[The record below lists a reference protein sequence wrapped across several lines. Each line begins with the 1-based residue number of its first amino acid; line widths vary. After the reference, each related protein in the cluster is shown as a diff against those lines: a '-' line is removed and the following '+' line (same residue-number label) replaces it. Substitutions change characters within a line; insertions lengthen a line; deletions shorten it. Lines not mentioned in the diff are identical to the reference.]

1 MSLVEKCWMVTSK
14 ISVIALLMITGIYF
28 GKFVCPYIKKKKG
41 AVAVS
46 IVYITIM
53 LVLYT
58 IPPQI
63 DNFSAYLIGVMAA
76 FLAMYVEDRRNI
88 YQKIFLAITF
98 FSIRWLTVAMAGRLD
113 DLATKALV
121 FRNMSAEKVWLQYG
135 LYVGTRVLDI
145 VLCIA
150 FIAVAIGLI
159 NKAYIYKKD
168 EMSVKEMVMLI
179 IPSLVG
185 EAIKNL
191 DKITNKELLLK
202 YPAVN
207 WKDIKG
213 MRDIIVHH
221 YFDIDA
227 SIFLM
232 FPFTFLIR
240 QDIQVS
246 MSCRPKRCLR

>member
-53 LVLYT
+53 LVLYM

-63 DNFSAYLIGVMAA
+63 DNFSAYLIGVIAA
-76 FLAMYVEDRRNI
+76 FLAMYIEDRRNI

-98 FSIRWLTVAMAGRLD
+98 FSIRWLTVAMAARLD
-113 DLATKALV
+113 DLVTKALV

-159 NKAYIYKKD
+159 NKAYI
-168 EMSVKEMVMLI
+168 SVCW
-179 IPSLVG
+179 
-185 EAIKNL
+185 N
-191 DKITNKELLLK
+191 T
-202 YPAVN
+202 
-207 WKDIKG
+207 
-213 MRDIIVHH
+213 
-221 YFDIDA
+221 
-227 SIFLM
+227 
-232 FPFTFLIR
+232 
-240 QDIQVS
+240 
-246 MSCRPKRCLR
+246 

>member
-1 MSLVEKCWMVTSK
+1 MLDGYIENFCYCTPYDYRNLFWKICLSL
-14 ISVIALLMITGIYF
+14 Y
-28 GKFVCPYIKKKKG
+28 KKEKG

-53 LVLYT
+53 LVLYM

-76 FLAMYVEDRRNI
+76 FLVMYVEDRRNI

-98 FSIRWLTVAMAGRLD
+98 FSIRWLTVAMAARLD
-113 DLATKALV
+113 DLVTKALV

-159 NKAYIYKKD
+159 NKAYIYKK
-168 EMSVKEMVMLI
+168 MK
-179 IPSLVG
+179 
-185 EAIKNL
+185 
-191 DKITNKELLLK
+191 
-202 YPAVN
+202 
-207 WKDIKG
+207 
-213 MRDIIVHH
+213 
-221 YFDIDA
+221 
-227 SIFLM
+227 
-232 FPFTFLIR
+232 
-240 QDIQVS
+240 
-246 MSCRPKRCLR
+246 